1 MAQTELELLQLRQ
14 KIRVIKSQKESMP
27 PLMRGSNFMI
37 CVTANYE
44 IECEG
49 PAAVEESVVEGFW
62 KISDVHI
69 DARGGA

>member
-1 MAQTELELLQLRQ
+1 
-14 KIRVIKSQKESMP
+14 
-27 PLMRGSNFMI
+27 MRGSNFMI

-69 DARGGA
+69 DARGGAWREKKGCVVVEE